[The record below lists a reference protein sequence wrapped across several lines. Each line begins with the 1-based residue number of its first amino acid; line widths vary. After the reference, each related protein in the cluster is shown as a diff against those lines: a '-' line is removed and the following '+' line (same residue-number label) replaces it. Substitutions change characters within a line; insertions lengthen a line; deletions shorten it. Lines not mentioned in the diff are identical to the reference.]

1 MKNWYEIRQE
11 DLCLRCVVT
20 GEIAENCYILFREGR
35 PDCVVVDPGDD
46 AALIQDAT
54 EKRAISAILLT
65 HGHFDHIGAVDA
77 LMTAETR
84 LLVHSA
90 DVGMLTDPYRN
101 ASWLMNQRT
110 TVSARAETFEDQAT
124 LELAGITFTVL
135 HTPGHSPG
143 SCCFRV
149 GDWLLTGDTVMSG
162 GMGIGRTDLP
172 GGDEA
177 QLHQSLRMLIP
188 ILRGNY
194 AFGGHGSNDH
204 AKIQI

>member
-35 PDCVVVDPGDD
+35 SDCVVVDPGDD

-65 HGHFDHIGAVDA
+65 HGHFDHIGAVDT

-84 LLVHSA
+84 LLIHSA
-90 DVGMLTDPYRN
+90 DAEMLTDPYRN

-110 TVSARAETFEDQAT
+110 IVSAKAETFEDLAM
-124 LELAGITFTVL
+124 LELAGITFTAL

-143 SCCFRV
+143 SCCFRA
-149 GDWLLTGDTVMSG
+149 GDWMLTGDTVMSG

-172 GGDEA
+172 GGDET
-177 QLHQSLRMLIP
+177 QLHQSLRKLIP
-188 ILRGNY
+188 ILRGKY
-194 AFGGHGSNDH
+194 VFGGHGSNDH